1 MKKKFNFTNLFN
13 ILSTILVVCFLVKTI
28 IDYTQYSSTLNSTP
42 FYVWILFNALYF
54 IVPSIILFIV
64 GIVIK
69 KRTNN

>member
-28 IDYTQYSSTLNSTP
+28 IDYTQYSSTVNSAP
-42 FYVWILFNALYF
+42 FYIWILVNALYF